1 MAPRITREVRLD
13 TPGPARKFVRPI
25 ASRIAWE
32 LEAENAGQI
41 REAGATVSYRRGY
54 SIRYKHGL
62 FASFDPG
69 EFVVEAD
76 GRTVVIRYSLGLG
89 PALFVASL
97 LPLGFAYAFYVS
109 RELGTVLMVFAG
121 IAAALGTGFAVNLWK
136 IRGWLRTAAEAA
148 IARASRRT
156 SYSAAAGFAASR
168 PLSFV
173 MALPGVVITRRP
185 STG

>member
-1 MAPRITREVRLD
+1 GTIELK

-41 REAGATVSYRRGY
+41 REAGGTVSYRRGY

-76 GRTVVIRYSLGLG
+76 RTTVTVRYSLGLA
-89 PALFVASL
+89 PALFVAAL
-97 LPLGFAYAFYVS
+97 LPLGFAYAIYVS
-109 RELGTVLMVFAG
+109 REPGTIVLVFAG
-121 IAAALGTGFAVNLWK
+121 VAVVLG
-136 IRGWLRTAAEAA
+136 
-148 IARASRRT
+148 
-156 SYSAAAGFAASR
+156 AGFAFNLWRIRRRLQTA
-168 PLSFV
+168 
-173 MALPGVVITRRP
+173 AAAAITRASAP
-185 STG
+185 KD